1 MIHLVRSSHSGMNF
15 YEEAKI
21 WAFISLQWLLY
32 VLNLSAARGKGVGGG
47 GDGGDPYE
55 SETIRLHSLQ
65 AMTYSV
71 DNVPS
76 LKAVKLV
83 VVGFGWAALA

>member
-1 MIHLVRSSHSGMNF
+1 MKKLRHEHSYPCNDFYTSLTCPLHGVRGW
-15 YEEAKI
+15 E
-21 WAFISLQWLLY
+21 
-32 VLNLSAARGKGVGGG
+32 GG

-83 VVGFGWAALA
+83 VVGFG